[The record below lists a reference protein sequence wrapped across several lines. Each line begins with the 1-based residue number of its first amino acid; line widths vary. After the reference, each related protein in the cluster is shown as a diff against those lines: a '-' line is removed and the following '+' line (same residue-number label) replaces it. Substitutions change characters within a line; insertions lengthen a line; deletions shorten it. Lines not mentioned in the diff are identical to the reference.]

1 MLISNATARTTI
13 IVTNMNVR
21 ELFGILPALVT
32 LSGDVCCVV
41 DPLVAVPIV
50 AVPAVAVPIYRNKNI
65 HDNLLMCYSTFMS
78 GHCQNG

>member
-1 MLISNATARTTI
+1 MKFNYRTTI

-41 DPLVAVPIV
+41 DPLVAVP
-50 AVPAVAVPIYRNKNI
+50 AVAVPII
-65 HDNLLMCYSTFMS
+65 I
-78 GHCQNG
+78 